1 LFITLHTLFVP
12 ITKLFGLVISDENI
26 LKVSGNNKEELPMAT
41 MFLQGQD

>member
-12 ITKLFGLVISDENI
+12 ITKLLDENI